1 MESIDNYQV
10 LNLLGKGGFASVYKA
25 KCISTGQIVAIKMV
39 DKTQMRQSGMSGRVR
54 QEVAIQSRLK
64 HPSILELLTFFEDE
78 NFVYLVLELCENGEL
93 ARFLKNHNRV
103 FSEEEA
109 RSIFEQVVSGT
120 LYLHSHGIM
129 HRDLTL
135 ANLMLTRDMN
145 VKIGDFGLATLVH
158 SPGGAQHMTM
168 CGTPNFISPEV
179 ATRSSHGLEADVWGL
194 GCLLYTLLVGR
205 PPFGKNRFPRSYFQK
220 NIYFSYF

>member
-54 QEVAIQSRLK
+54 QEVAIHSRLK
-64 HPSILELLTFFEDE
+64 HPAILELLTFFEDE

-109 RSIFEQVVSGT
+109 RSIFEQV
-120 LYLHSHGIM
+120 
-129 HRDLTL
+129 
-135 ANLMLTRDMN
+135 
-145 VKIGDFGLATLVH
+145 
-158 SPGGAQHMTM
+158 
-168 CGTPNFISPEV
+168 
-179 ATRSSHGLEADVWGL
+179 
-194 GCLLYTLLVGR
+194 
-205 PPFGKNRFPRSYFQK
+205 YFVT
-220 NIYFSYF
+220 FSDSVFSL